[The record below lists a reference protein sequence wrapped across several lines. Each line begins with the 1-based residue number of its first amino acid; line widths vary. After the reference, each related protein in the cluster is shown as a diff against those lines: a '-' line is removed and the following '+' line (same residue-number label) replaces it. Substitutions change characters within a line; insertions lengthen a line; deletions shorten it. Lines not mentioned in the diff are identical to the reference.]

1 MNYKEQQY
9 QTKENRMVSVKHQG
23 NITENLELMSRKII
37 FQELE
42 QNKDTVRQT
51 KTDSLLWVDF
61 GWNNF

>member
-1 MNYKEQQY
+1 
-9 QTKENRMVSVKHQG
+9 MVSVKHQG
-23 NITENLELMSRKII
+23 NIIENLELMSRKII

-61 GWNNF
+61 GWHNFQNICF